1 MSDNDP
7 LKSVCGRTHLRS
19 IAASAGSF
27 VYGFGATISGYTS
40 DNYGRKATIMV
51 ALILN
56 ISFHLASSFATSYP
70 LYLALYWLAGNPNM
84 GQYEISNAPKQKI
97 C

>member
-1 MSDNDP
+1 MIIQFYPHS
-7 LKSVCGRTHLRS
+7 LSVCGRTHLGS

-27 VYGFGATISGYTS
+27 VYGFGATISGYAS

-56 ISFHLASSFATSYP
+56 ISFHLASTFATSYP
-70 LYLALYWLAGNPNM
+70 LYLALYWLAGNSHQEKCCAGNK
-84 GQYEISNAPKQKI
+84 GE
-97 C
+97 

>member
-1 MSDNDP
+1 MNHF
-7 LKSVCGRTHLRS
+7 LQSVCGRTHLRS
-19 IAASAGSF
+19 IVASAGSF

-51 ALILN
+51 SLILN

-70 LYLALYWLAGNPNM
+70 VYLALYWLAGDST
-84 GQYEISNAPKQKI
+84 QPKQIKGTN
-97 C
+97 